1 MAGDQAMK
9 AYILFFLVFFAPPLF
24 AYIDPGTGSMLF
36 SFLTG
41 IGVAAFF
48 FVKNLLLKLKSGS
61 LSGGSRGG
69 SRVASRG
76 GRAGTGE
83 GAVSLVM
90 YSEGKQYWNV
100 FKPVVEE
107 LVRRNI
113 PCAYYSSGEDDP
125 GLSFPSP
132 LVRREFIGKG
142 NAAYRFLN
150 FLEADICL
158 MTTPGLDVL
167 QLKRSPGVRHYAHIL
182 HMVSDAT
189 GYRLFGLDYYDSI
202 FLTGEYQK
210 KDLRKLEEL
219 RGLKHR
225 NLVVSGCSY
234 LDVLSDRAGEFLPEP
249 PAPARPAEPGGRKKT
264 VLVAPSW
271 GANGILRRC
280 GLALLEPLAKSSYR
294 VIIRPHPQSLISE
307 SDTIA
312 ALRRRLEGFKNVE
325 WDFEAENL
333 RSLSRADALVSDFS
347 GVIFDYAFLFERP
360 VAYLRFDFDKRP
372 YDLSD
377 IEDEAWMFRAIREL
391 GVPVDEQDFE
401 GIEKLLDGIVGEE
414 GRKEVIRRLKNEAYR
429 YPGEAGKRIVD
440 ALLAI
445 RDDYQ
450 RQDPPRLQ

>member
-1 MAGDQAMK
+1 MK
-9 AYILFFLVFFAPPLF
+9 AYILFFLAFFAPPLP

-41 IGVAAFF
+41 IGVTAFF
-48 FVKNLLLKLKSGS
+48 FVKNVLLKLKSGS
-61 LSGGSRGG
+61 LGGALRGG
-69 SRVASRG
+69 KAKAR
-76 GRAGTGE
+76 E
-83 GAVSLVM
+83 GASTVSLVM

-167 QLKRSPGVRHYAHIL
+167 QLKRSPGVKHYAHIL

-189 GYRLFGLDYYDSI
+189 TYRLFGLDYYDSI

-225 NLVVSGCSY
+225 NLFVAGCSY
-234 LDVLSDRAGEFLPEP
+234 LDALSDRIGEFLP
-249 PAPARPAEPGGRKKT
+249 APALTAEQGERSKT

-271 GANGILRRC
+271 GANGILRRY
-280 GLALLEPLAKSSYR
+280 GLKLLEPLAKSSYR

-307 SDTIA
+307 SDTVA
-312 ALRRRLEGFKNVE
+312 ALRSRLDAFETVE
-325 WDFEAENL
+325 WDFDVENL
-333 RSLSRADALVSDFS
+333 RSLSRADALISDFS

-360 VAYLRFDFDKRP
+360 VAYPRFEFDKRS

-377 IEDEAWMFRAIREL
+377 IEDEAWTFRSIREL
-391 GVPVDEQDFE
+391 GAAVNEEDFE
-401 GIEKLLDGIVGEE
+401 RIEELLDGIIGEE
-414 GRKEVIRRLKNEAYR
+414 GKKEAIRRLKNEAYM
-429 YPGEAGKRIVD
+429 YPGEAGKRTVD
-440 ALLAI
+440 ELLAI
-445 RDDYQ
+445 RDGLPVPGAADT
-450 RQDPPRLQ
+450 PVTG

>member
-1 MAGDQAMK
+1 MK
-9 AYILFFLVFFAPPLF
+9 AYIVFFLVFFAPPLP

-48 FVKNLLLKLKSGS
+48 FLKNVLLKLKSGS
-61 LSGGSRGG
+61 LSEALRGAMSG
-69 SRVASRG
+69 AKAAAR
-76 GRAGTGE
+76 E
-83 GAVSLVM
+83 GVSPVSLVI

-107 LVRRNI
+107 LARRNI
-113 PCAYYSSGEDDP
+113 PCAYYSGGEDDP
-125 GLSFPSP
+125 GLSFPSS

-142 NAAYRFLN
+142 NASYRFLN

-167 QLKRSPGVRHYAHIL
+167 QLKRSPGVKHYAHIL

-189 GYRLFGLDYYDSI
+189 TYRLFGLDYYDSI

-225 NLVVSGCSY
+225 NLVVAGCSY
-234 LDVLSDRAGEFLPEP
+234 LDALSERIGELSSPLF
-249 PAPARPAEPGGRKKT
+249 PAPAKPATTAPALAAPAEQGERT

-271 GANGILRRC
+271 GANGILRRY
-280 GLALLEPLAKSSYR
+280 GLALLEPLAQSSYR

-312 ALRRRLEGFKNVE
+312 ALRSRLDGFATVE
-325 WDFEAENL
+325 WDFDAENL
-333 RSLSRADALVSDFS
+333 RSLSRADLLISDFS

-360 VAYLRFDFDKRP
+360 VAYLNFEFDQRA

-377 IEDEAWMFRAIREL
+377 IEDEAWTFRAIRDL
-391 GVPVDEQDFE
+391 GTAVNEEDFE
-401 GIEKLLDGIVGEE
+401 RIEELLDGIIGEE
-414 GRKEVIRRLKNEAYR
+414 GKKEAIRRLKNEAYM
-429 YPGEAGKRIVD
+429 YPGEAGRRTVD
-440 ALLAI
+440 ALMTIKNGL
-445 RDDYQ
+445 YNHKE
-450 RQDPPRLQ
+450 

>member
-1 MAGDQAMK
+1 MAGDKKMK
-9 AYILFFLVFFAPPLF
+9 AYVLFFLVFFAPPLF

-41 IGVAAFF
+41 LGVTAFF
-48 FVKNLLLKLKSGS
+48 FFKNVLLKLKSGS
-61 LSGGSRGG
+61 LRGG
-69 SRVASRG
+69 KTAAREGAS
-76 GRAGTGE
+76 
-83 GAVSLVM
+83 AVSLVV

-107 LVRRNI
+107 LARRNI

-167 QLKRSPGVRHYAHIL
+167 QLRRSPGVRHYAHIL
-182 HMVSDAT
+182 HMATDAT
-189 GYRLFGLDYYDSI
+189 SYRLFGLDYYDSI

-225 NLVVSGCSY
+225 NRFVSGCSY
-234 LDVLSDRAGEFLPEP
+234 LDVLSDHAREFLSEP
-249 PAPARPAEPGGRKKT
+249 APAPARPAELGGRGKT

-312 ALRRRLEGFKNVE
+312 ALRRRLDAFATVE

-360 VAYLRFDFDKRP
+360 VAYLSFDFDKRA

-377 IEDEAWMFRAIREL
+377 IEDEAWMFRSIREL
-391 GVPVDEQDFE
+391 GVPVSEEDFE
-401 GIEKLLDGIVGEE
+401 RIEDLLDGIIGKE
-414 GRKEVIRRLKNEAYR
+414 GKKEDIRRLKNEAYM
-429 YPGEAGKRIVD
+429 YPGEAGRRIVD
-440 ALLAI
+440 ALLSI
-445 RDDYQ
+445 RDG
-450 RQDPPRLQ
+450 LTEKGTK